1 MKTMRMGSPERREL
15 LALLMEHGNSKSQAT
30 AVLNGLTVD
39 GQRALLVRYRDQKKQ
54 RSSASHSPHYSTTSN
69 DCPAVTTKRTK
80 PKMVPYSV
88 LIPEE
93 HLQSL
98 RMLSENQYVS
108 VSALIR
114 QGIVEVLKKRFN
126 P

>member
-1 MKTMRMGSPERREL
+1 MKTMRMRAPERREL
-15 LALLMEHGNSKSQAT
+15 LALLMEFGNSKSHAT
-30 AVLNGLTVD
+30 ALLKGLTVD
-39 GQRALLVRYRDQKKQ
+39 GQRALLVRYRNQKKQ
-54 RSSASHSPHYSTTSN
+54 RPSASHLPQYSTTSN
-69 DCPAVTTKRTK
+69 DVPAVTTKPTK

-88 LIPEE
+88 LIPAE
-93 HLQSL
+93 HLEAL

-114 QGIVEVLKKRFN
+114 QGISEVLKKRFK